1 MDRQPDPAI
10 AEIVPY
16 DAMRRAIEAASEIDI
31 VKHIR
36 DQARASE
43 IAAQGQKPRNPNPRP
58 RIRLRAERK
67 AGQILKSVIRP
78 RGRQSPRAPAPPP
91 TLKQRGISKRHSA
104 HWQKLAALP
113 DQQFEAWLLSQRDPK
128 SPGAR
133 YTARW
138 RERKRRDIHCL
149 TLEIRP
155 ADIDALVRRH
165 MLDRD
170 ARSDPRAVKKALYW
184 FFSDFLGGPDAPP
197 KRSSFWAT

>member
-1 MDRQPDPAI
+1 MDRQPA
-10 AEIVPY
+10 AELVPY

-43 IAAQGQKPRNPNPRP
+43 IAAQKAKNPETQIRA
-58 RIRLRAERK
+58 REIRLRAERK
-67 AGQILKSVIRP
+67 AGQILKIVIRP

-113 DQQFEAWLLSQRDPK
+113 DQQFEAGLLSQRDPK

-138 RERKRRDIHCL
+138 RERKRRDIYCL

-165 MLDRD
+165 MLHRD